1 MIRPALLLCSM
12 LLTTTTAT
20 ASFVLYDASINM
32 QSSAGANASASASG
46 PANAASLSIS
56 SSIFGNGSFQ
66 YLPETFTMQLEST
79 DSLTEFS
86 GQVNFGLT
94 NNQLLLASLNMN
106 VTGQVAYAGLFET
119 NTGDSIW
126 ERTISTGN
134 LDEDLKQIL
143 GPGTYTLD
151 LQANDNAQ
159 VEINFSAIPVPE
171 PAAVIILAALPL
183 ALPLRRRTT
192 NENG

>member
-1 MIRPALLLCSM
+1 
-12 LLTTTTAT
+12 
-20 ASFVLYDASINM
+20 
-32 QSSAGANASASASG
+32 
-46 PANAASLSIS
+46 
-56 SSIFGNGSFQ
+56 
-66 YLPETFTMQLEST
+66 MQLEST

-94 NNQLLLASLNMN
+94 SNQFLLASLEMN

-119 NTGDSIW
+119 NSGDSIW

-143 GPGTYTLD
+143 GPGIYTLD
-151 LQANDNAQ
+151 LRANDNAQ
-159 VEINFSAIPVPE
+159 VEINFSVIPVPE

-183 ALPLRRRTT
+183 ALPLRRRTRD
-192 NENG
+192 ENG

>member
-1 MIRPALLLCSM
+1 MIRPALLLCSI
-12 LLTTTTAT
+12 LLATTTAK
-20 ASFVLYDASINM
+20 ASFVLYDASMDM
-32 QSSAGANASASASG
+32 QSSAGLTASASVVG
-46 PANAASLSIS
+46 PANNASLSIS
-56 SSIFGNGSFQ
+56 SSLFGNGSFQ

-79 DSLTEFS
+79 DSLTELS
-86 GQVNFGLT
+86 GQVNFALT
-94 NNQLLLASLNMN
+94 SNQVLLASLEMN
-106 VTGQVAYAGLFET
+106 VTGQLAYAGLSET

-151 LQANDNAQ
+151 LRANDNAQ
-159 VEINFSAIPVPE
+159 VEINFSAIPIPE

-192 NENG
+192 DENG